1 MPCTK
6 LAIAF
11 TYKKGF
17 LGGGVFMIS
26 QKCNIRIMIALLLL
40 YLSVILVGCGK
51 KSNES
56 VDSSAAKPSE
66 AIAVTDTEAEA
77 TIAPTIVPTISSTI
91 IPGSIPD
98 GTAIEDLSKDI
109 DNNGIDDN
117 IQIISL
123 KDGSETC
130 MHVYL
135 NKEPI
140 FEYEDP
146 QVRLMGVNA
155 FEYLDL
161 DGDGANEIFINAGTN
176 ANSRALVDILC
187 LKQINGHWS
196 QMDIPLNE
204 LGNNGFRF
212 EVTRGKDEFEFII
225 SSDIIEQEIHFDAS
239 QFFVDGSDNIDA
251 IKYYRENNYKEG
263 DEVGSSL
270 GWGICE
276 AKTGTYEGRDCIIA
290 TEGLEVPYGH
300 GLGDINTYFAYN
312 EQGKVEILNVEFL
325 P

>member
-1 MPCTK
+1 MK
-6 LAIAF
+6 
-11 TYKKGF
+11 
-17 LGGGVFMIS
+17 S
-26 QKCNIRIMIALLLL
+26 QKCNIRIMIALFLL
-40 YLSVILVGCGK
+40 YISVILVGCGT

-66 AIAVTDTEAEA
+66 AIAVTNTEAEA
-77 TIAPTIVPTISSTI
+77 TIAPTITPTISPTN
-91 IPGSIPD
+91 IPGIISD
-98 GTAIEDLSKDI
+98 GTAIEDVNKDI
-109 DNNGIDDN
+109 DDNGVDDN

-123 KDGSETC
+123 KDGGETC
-130 MHVYL
+130 MHVHL

-187 LKQINGHWS
+187 LKQINGRWS
-196 QMDIPLNE
+196 QMYIPRNE
-204 LGNNGFRF
+204 LGNNGFYF
-212 EVTRGKDEFEFII
+212 KVTRGKDEFEFVI

-239 QFFVDGSDNIDA
+239 HFFVDDGSDNIDT

-276 AKTGTYEGRDCIIA
+276 AKTGTYEGRNCIIA

>member
-1 MPCTK
+1 MK
-6 LAIAF
+6 
-11 TYKKGF
+11 
-17 LGGGVFMIS
+17 S
-26 QKCNIRIMIALLLL
+26 QKCNIRMMIALLLL
-40 YLSVILVGCGK
+40 YLSVILVGCGT

-56 VDSSAAKPSE
+56 VDSSAARPSE

-77 TIAPTIVPTISSTI
+77 TIAPTIVSTISPTI
-91 IPGSIPD
+91 IPGSIPN
-98 GTAIEDLSKDI
+98 GTTIADLNKDI
-109 DNNGIDDN
+109 DDNGIDDN

-140 FEYEDP
+140 FKYDDP
-146 QVRLMGVNA
+146 QGRLMGVKA

-161 DGDGANEIFINAGTN
+161 DGDGTNEIFIKADTN

-187 LKQINGHWS
+187 MKQINGRWS
-196 QMDIPLNE
+196 QMDIPRNE
-204 LGNNGFRF
+204 LGNNGFDF
-212 EVTRGKDEFEFII
+212 KVTRGKDEFEFII
-225 SSDIIEQEIHFDAS
+225 SFDNDEQEIHVDAS
-239 QFFVDGSDNIDA
+239 HFFVDDGSDNIDA

-276 AKTGTYEGRDCIIA
+276 AKTGTYEGRNCIIA
-290 TEGLEVPYGH
+290 TEILEVPYGH